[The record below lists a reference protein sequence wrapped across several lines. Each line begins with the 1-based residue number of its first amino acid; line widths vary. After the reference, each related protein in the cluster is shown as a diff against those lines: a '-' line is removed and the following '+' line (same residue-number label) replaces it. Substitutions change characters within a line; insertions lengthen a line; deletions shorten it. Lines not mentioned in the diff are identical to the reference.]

1 MIQDSVIIKRR
12 HIRFIKNICESG
24 IVYGLENDE
33 GFATSNSIHY
43 EDEEGDAVEI
53 ICFWAEKFLAKSC
66 IKEGWADY
74 DISEISLSDFMENWC
89 VGMDND
95 GHLIGAEFDQNMF
108 GYETEPLD
116 MILDLC
122 VELKSI
128 GKDLDF
134 RKFEGILDLESQVKA
149 IHDKARS

>member
-1 MIQDSVIIKRR
+1 
-12 HIRFIKNICESG
+12 
-24 IVYGLENDE
+24 
-33 GFATSNSIHY
+33 
-43 EDEEGDAVEI
+43 
-53 ICFWAEKFLAKSC
+53 
-66 IKEGWADY
+66 
-74 DISEISLSDFMENWC
+74 MENWC

-95 GHLIGAEFDQNMF
+95 GHLIGTEFDQNMF